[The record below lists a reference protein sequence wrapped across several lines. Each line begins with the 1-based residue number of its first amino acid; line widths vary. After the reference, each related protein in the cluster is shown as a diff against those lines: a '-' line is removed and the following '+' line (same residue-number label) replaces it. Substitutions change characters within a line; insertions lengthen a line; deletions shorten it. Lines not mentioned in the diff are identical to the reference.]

1 VKKSLAPKGVIIVGG
16 IMQIGNVQIPKFLD
30 YEKETLTPTYGKFVA
45 EPFERGYGQSVGNSL
60 RRILLSSIAGAA
72 VTSVKFEGV
81 SHEFSSISGVVEDTT
96 EIILNL
102 KELKIK
108 LFKPGT
114 KTLRLSV
121 KGERNVVAADIQGDA
136 DIEILN
142 PQLHLATLTEDDA
155 ALDLEI
161 EVADGRGYSPSERNK
176 REGQPIGV
184 IPVDSVFTPV
194 TQVKYSVESAR
205 IGQMTD
211 YDKLIIEISTDGRI
225 HPEDA
230 LAHASKILR
239 DSLQIFINFEEE
251 PIQQDDSM
259 SEEEERMRELLS
271 ESVEEL
277 ELSVRSANCLKTAN
291 IKTIGDLVRKSESD
305 MLKYKNFGR
314 KSLNEIKEILGGMG
328 LSFGTDVDSIL
339 AKGKPVS
346 SVRVEANV

>member
-1 VKKSLAPKGVIIVGG
+1 
-16 IMQIGNVQIPKFLD
+16 
-30 YEKETLTPTYGKFVA
+30 
-45 EPFERGYGQSVGNSL
+45 
-60 RRILLSSIAGAA
+60 
-72 VTSVKFEGV
+72 
-81 SHEFSSISGVVEDTT
+81 
-96 EIILNL
+96 
-102 KELKIK
+102 
-108 LFKPGT
+108 
-114 KTLRLSV
+114 
-121 KGERNVVAADIQGDA
+121 
-136 DIEILN
+136 
-142 PQLHLATLTEDDA
+142 
-155 ALDLEI
+155 
-161 EVADGRGYSPSERNK
+161 
-176 REGQPIGV
+176 
-184 IPVDSVFTPV
+184 
-194 TQVKYSVESAR
+194 
-205 IGQMTD
+205 MTD

-339 AKGKPVS
+339 AKGKPAT

>member
-1 VKKSLAPKGVIIVGG
+1 
-16 IMQIGNVQIPKFLD
+16 MQIGNVQIPKFLD

-60 RRILLSSIAGAA
+60 RRILLSSITGAA

-136 DIEILN
+136 DVEILN

>member
-1 VKKSLAPKGVIIVGG
+1 
-16 IMQIGNVQIPKFLD
+16 MQIGNVQIPKFLD
-30 YEKETLTPTYGKFVA
+30 YEKDTLTPAYGKFIA

-60 RRILLSSIAGAA
+60 RRILLSSITGAA
-72 VTSVKFEGV
+72 ITSVKFEGV
-81 SHEFSSISGVVEDTT
+81 THEFSSIPGVVQDTT

-108 LFKPGT
+108 LFNSGA

-121 KGERNVVAADIQGDA
+121 KGERNVVAADIQTDA
-136 DIEILN
+136 DVEILN
-142 PQLHLATLTEDDA
+142 PQLHLATLTEEDA
-155 ALDLEI
+155 VLDIEI
-161 EVADGRGYSPSERNK
+161 EVGEGRGYAPAERNK
-176 REGQPIGV
+176 REGQSIGV
-184 IPVDSVFTPV
+184 IPVDSIFTPV

-211 YDKLIIEISTDGRI
+211 YDKLIMEIWTDGRI

-251 PIQQDDSM
+251 PIQQDDSV
-259 SEEEERMRELLS
+259 SEEEERLRELLN

-291 IKTIGDLVRKSESD
+291 IKTIGDLVRKTESD

-328 LSFGTDVDSIL
+328 LSFGMDVDSIL
-339 AKGKPVS
+339 AKGKPS
-346 SVRVEANV
+346 SAVRVEANV

>member
-1 VKKSLAPKGVIIVGG
+1 
-16 IMQIGNVQIPKFLD
+16 
-30 YEKETLTPTYGKFVA
+30 
-45 EPFERGYGQSVGNSL
+45 
-60 RRILLSSIAGAA
+60 
-72 VTSVKFEGV
+72 
-81 SHEFSSISGVVEDTT
+81 VVEDTT

-136 DIEILN
+136 DVEILN